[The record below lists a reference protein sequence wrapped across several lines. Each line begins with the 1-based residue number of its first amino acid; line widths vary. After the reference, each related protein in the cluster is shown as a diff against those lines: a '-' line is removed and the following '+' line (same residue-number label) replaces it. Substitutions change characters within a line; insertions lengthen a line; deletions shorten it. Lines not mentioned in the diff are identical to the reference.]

1 MFLYI
6 VSQDDQIRKMIDDE
20 LIRRCIRKSGSIILD
35 KDTIKLLKA
44 LYNETTPKLIEII
57 KTKGVKGEQVPAAVS
72 RIRLARRVRSTQCQ
86 SEGKR

>member
-1 MFLYI
+1 MFLYT

-20 LIRRCIRKSGSIILD
+20 LIRRGILKSGSIILD
-35 KDTIKLLKA
+35 KDTIKLLEA